1 MGLLKKLLDS
11 EYKELKRFEN
21 IADKIVA
28 LDEEMQQLK
37 DEDFAKKTE
46 EFKERLKNGET
57 LNDILVEAFAL
68 AREAASRTIGEKAYY
83 VQLLGGLAIHHG
95 NIAEMKTGEGKTL
108 TTILPAYVN
117 SLTGE
122 GVHVVTTNE
131 YLSSRNAEWMKPV
144 YDLLGVTVGV
154 NLRDMTSQQKQEAYN
169 KDILYSTNNEIGFD
183 YLRDNMVVRT

>member
-1 MGLLKKLLDS
+1 M
-11 EYKELKRFEN
+11 
-21 IADKIVA
+21 KI
-28 LDEEMQQLK
+28 LQ
-37 DEDFAKKTE
+37 KKTE

-83 VQLLGGLAIHHG
+83 VQLLGGLTIHHG

-122 GVHVVTTNE
+122 GVHVVTTN
-131 YLSSRNAEWMKPV
+131 
-144 YDLLGVTVGV
+144 
-154 NLRDMTSQQKQEAYN
+154 
-169 KDILYSTNNEIGFD
+169 
-183 YLRDNMVVRT
+183 